1 MSETEAFLEARQA
14 PGERLGLLG
23 VLRRHRRG
31 VLVSMGLTVI
41 GTVSFYV
48 VLVNMPTFAHK
59 QLGLALD
66 QVFMVQMAAVALM
79 TLVIPLAGGLSDRVG
94 RRPVLL
100 VSTLAFML
108 MVYPLFAW
116 VAAAPSL
123 ERLLLMQLLLCTA
136 IGGFYGPAPTAVAEQ
151 FPVRVRSTGLA
162 VGYNLAVMLF
172 GGFAPFIVTW
182 LSEVGG
188 SPVAPAFYVLG
199 AAFLGLLATLYLREG
214 ATPAPRAP
222 QPVLGKP
229 ARSL

>member
-1 MSETEAFLEARQA
+1 MGETEAFLEAIQE
-14 PGERLGLLG
+14 PGERQGC
-23 VLRRHRRG
+23 RRAAAPEHRRS

-48 VLVNMPTFAHK
+48 VLSEYADLRLQ
-59 QLGLALD
+59 QLGLPLD
-66 QVFMVQMAAVALM
+66 EVFMVQMAAVALDDPGDP
-79 TLVIPLAGGLSDRVG
+79 VGWGLSDRVG

-100 VSTLAFML
+100 VATLAFML

-123 ERLLLMQLLLCTA
+123 GRLLLMQLLLCTA
-136 IGGFYGPAPTAVAEQ
+136 IGGFFGPAPTAVAEQ

-162 VGYNLAVMLF
+162 VAYNLAVMLF

-182 LSEVGG
+182 LTEVGG

-199 AAFLGLLATLYLREG
+199 AAFPGCSPPSICGRARR
-214 ATPAPRAP
+214 PPRAP
-222 QPVLGKP
+222 
-229 ARSL
+229 